1 MRTWERKV
9 LKKIF
14 KQIIHIK
21 QCNELHSL
29 RLDAAAGRTGVYTGS
44 ANMVY
49 NKHDSNNS
57 TLFYTYFLTGMG
69 AQNITHIF

>member
-1 MRTWERKV
+1 MHTWERKV
-9 LKKIF
+9 LKVF
-14 KQIIHIK
+14 MQIIDIK
-21 QCNELHSL
+21 QCNKLHSL

-57 TLFYTYFLTGMG
+57 TLF
-69 AQNITHIF
+69 IRIF